1 MATQQELGVVLG
13 LSQSRVSALVRRGM
27 PTHSAEAAQQW
38 RAINSTE
45 GLGHKGKHKQGTIPA
60 EEVEVT
66 VPPDSDSYDPE
77 NTLRRMREIE
87 RRVFQQLSKAIEVS
101 KKTGKAEDAA
111 AIQPLTRAYRQAATN
126 SLEAAKSW
134 EKHCR
139 ATGQVAPIEHL
150 TNVLESL
157 LEPLASRLRGFAAT
171 VAAKANPQAP
181 SVAEAAIAADMEA
194 ILNQITAA
202 LQPIEPVKAK

>member
-1 MATQQELGVVLG
+1 MTQRELGAALNLTQG
-13 LSQSRVSALVRRGM
+13 RVSALVRRGM
-27 PTHSAEAAQQW
+27 PQHNVEEAQRW
-38 RAINSTE
+38 RAINSPE
-45 GLGHKGKHKQGTIPA
+45 GLGHKGKKKDLPPPDTTG
-60 EEVEVT
+60 VT
-66 VPPDSDSYDPE
+66 VPDDSGTYDPE
-77 NTLRRMREIE
+77 NTLRRMRDIE
-87 RRVFQQLSKAIEVS
+87 RRAYQQISTALELSKKS
-101 KKTGKAEDAA
+101 GKPEDAA
-111 AIQPLTRAYRQAATN
+111 ALQPLIRAYNQAATN
-126 SLEAAKSW
+126 SVEAAKSW

-181 SVAEAAIAADMEA
+181 DVAEAAIAADMEA

-202 LQPIEPVKAK
+202 REPMAPVKAQ